1 MSTSGRIGL
10 TALFVVGF
18 IAVAFFRMHDPAI
31 IVIAAIVTIILIV
44 VIWVVK
50 HLQPEYG
57 GTNKRPANLDRAAK
71 QLVAVI
77 KKNFKDDAV
86 GEIADS
92 AQEIIVTT
100 VRALNTGK
108 IKSIDKAV
116 DDLQTVAPT
125 KFAQEKNTVQLA
137 ATLASYY
144 LQAEAKGDDGYTT
157 KTRIDNF
164 IAGIDDMSL

>member
-1 MSTSGRIGL
+1 MSLSTRIWL
-10 TALFVVGF
+10 TLLLVVGF
-18 IAVAFFRMHDPAI
+18 VAVAFFRMQSPAI

-44 VIWVVK
+44 VVWVIK
-50 HLQPEYG
+50 QLQPDYG
-57 GTNKRPANLDRAAK
+57 GTSKRPANLDRAAK
-71 QLVAVI
+71 QLVTVI
-77 KKNFKDDAV
+77 KKNFDDDGAT
-86 GEIADS
+86 EIGDS
-92 AQEIIVTT
+92 AQEIIVKT
-100 VRALNTGK
+100 VQALNTGK

-116 DDLQTVAPT
+116 ADLQTVAPT

-144 LQAEAKGDDGYTT
+144 LQAEAKGDDGYET